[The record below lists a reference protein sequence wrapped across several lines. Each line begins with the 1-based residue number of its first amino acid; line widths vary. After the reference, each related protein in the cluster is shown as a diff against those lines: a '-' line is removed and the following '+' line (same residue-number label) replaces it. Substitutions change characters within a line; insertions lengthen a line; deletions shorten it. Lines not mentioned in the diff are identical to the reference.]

1 MAYDIGP
8 RISIKGEKE
17 FNNQI
22 KQINDSL
29 KEYGSE
35 LKSLNSEFSKNENS
49 QEALTKKTQVYE
61 KQLDAQRQKLSLLE
75 DQYGKQTQKLKQL
88 TEEYQRLSK
97 ENGETSDAAIK
108 AENAMNKQAAAVS
121 KLKTSMN
128 ETKNYINELNNSL
141 ETIPSKFET
150 FGNKAKSLGEKLA
163 PVSLAA
169 GGVAAAPVNLAN
181 TFEDSM
187 AQTAGALDIPMSK
200 MGSLKELALQ
210 MGKDTIF
217 SAKEAGNAMTELAK
231 GGLTEADIAGGALK
245 ATMDLAAASQMDLGT
260 SANVVVQAMG
270 AFGLSANESARAA
283 NALAGAAAASS
294 TDVEPLTQGLAQCSA
309 QANNAGW
316 SIEET
321 TAVLAR
327 FADAGIEGSDA
338 GTSLKTMLSRLAAP
352 SSEKAADMIDSLG
365 IKTRDSS
372 GELLGASEMAE
383 ELQQKLGPLSSAER
397 DAALQTIFGSDAIRA
412 ATILMN
418 SGSEGLQKYIS
429 ATNDQEA
436 AQRMANSQMGE
447 GSKAI
452 EQLKGSLETA
462 GIAIGKAL
470 SPVITTL
477 ADALTGLLN
486 AFTSLPSGVQT
497 FIAVLIGLVAIAA
510 PLLMIIGQVSLG
522 INALMPIISGILPA
536 IASAGPIILAVIAAI
551 TAIIV
556 VIKNWGAISEW
567 LKNLWNTVWTAIK
580 AVFDSVVGAIKTGF
594 SAFAGFIKTIWNGI
608 KTAITT
614 VVNGIKTVVL
624 TVWNAIKTGIT
635 TVINGIKTVIT
646 SVWNGIKTIVTTV
659 TGTIKN
665 GAVNGFRTMV
675 NGIRN
680 VVGKIGGVI
689 KNGFNA
695 AIKFITGL
703 PSKALQWGKDFVQGI
718 IDGIKA
724 MIGKVADA
732 AKSVADKIANFLH
745 FSRPDEGPLHE
756 YERWMPD
763 FMSGLANGMYEN
775 IKKVQNAAAA
785 VATTIDS
792 TFTSDVNGIIKGASV
807 SNTSTMVID
816 GDTIMLDGKA
826 IGKSAT
832 KYITTTQAAAMA
844 SKGRRV

>member
-8 RISIKGEKE
+8 RISIEGERE

-169 GGVAAAPVNLAN
+169 GGVAAASVNLAN

-580 AVFDSVVGAIKTGF
+580 DNPAVKAVTEIVKSLFENLKTTLT
-594 SAFAGFIKTIWNGI
+594 TIWNGI
-608 KTAITT
+608 KSVAS
-614 VVNGIKTVVL
+614 GIWNLIKNVILAPVL
-624 TVWNAIKTGIT
+624 LLIDLVTGDFKSLKSDLSNIWENIKNAGKSI
-635 TVINGIKTVIT
+635 
-646 SVWNGIKTIVTTV
+646 WNGFKSIIKGIVDGIV
-659 TGTIKN
+659 NHIKLL
-665 GAVNGFRTMV
+665 
-675 NGIRN
+675 
-680 VVGKIGGVI
+680 
-689 KNGFNA
+689 FNPKK
-695 AIKFITGL
+695 AIE
-703 PSKALQWGKDFVQGI
+703 WGKDFIQGL
-718 IDGIKA
+718 IDGIKS
-724 MIGKVADA
+724 MIGKVGEA
-732 AKSVADKIANFLH
+732 ASWVAEKIRSFLH
-745 FSRPDEGPLHE
+745 FSRPDEGPLRE
-756 YERWMPD
+756 YETWMPD
-763 FMSGLANGMYEN
+763 FMAGLAKGMYDN
-775 IKKVQNAAAA
+775 IKKVQSAAAA
-785 VATTIDS
+785 VATSIDS
-792 TFTSDVNGIIKGASV
+792 TFTNDVNGIIKGASV
-807 SNTSTMVID
+807 SSTSTMVID